1 MLEVIGRKK
10 HLSSIEDGCFSFI
23 APEATV
29 DVSLLI
35 GTPVK
40 EVLEGFPEHLDNFAE
55 RILNDKYTGNIEWS
69 EIGAAVNKHVRKICE
84 IIRRYDSRFSMSVF
98 NTGST
103 AEGTKVGVPD
113 EFDFALCLDHLID
126 MCDIETDFDPEGF
139 EYARLKFR
147 DNHVSDE
154 YVSFSDMERN
164 FLPLPYLHM
173 LFRYLR
179 RGMYE
184 RELWEDG
191 NLFTRSEE
199 RLYVISGKPVLT
211 YCVYW
216 NGTYYKQ
223 LKISIDLVPAVYRQG
238 WWPHG
243 AKFDNKGLISDEVQ
257 AAGCLILM
265 QTKKYSFDRQW
276 YRMSDSIT
284 FTCKSTCVNIDEE
297 RILKV
302 SVAPAEIALMKTLPE
317 TYRQGYVLA
326 KIMRGADVC
335 PNVNIDLEPPVID
348 ERLSYKFRRLGRKAV
363 FVQPSDY
370 IKSYWLKQCIF
381 YIADETSTYKN
392 PLQITA
398 KVYQKMLELA
408 FMWNFRPY
416 ILKKDD
422 LFLYNRFESHDVE
435 VFITRR
441 MVSICTVGAL
451 LGLPFPRDIKK
462 WIVMCKK
469 NCPLEY
475 L

>member
-1 MLEVIGRKK
+1 
-10 HLSSIEDGCFSFI
+10 
-23 APEATV
+23 
-29 DVSLLI
+29 
-35 GTPVK
+35 
-40 EVLEGFPEHLDNFAE
+40 
-55 RILNDKYTGNIEWS
+55 
-69 EIGAAVNKHVRKICE
+69 
-84 IIRRYDSRFSMSVF
+84 
-98 NTGST
+98 
-103 AEGTKVGVPD
+103 
-113 EFDFALCLDHLID
+113 
-126 MCDIETDFDPEGF
+126 
-139 EYARLKFR
+139 
-147 DNHVSDE
+147 
-154 YVSFSDMERN
+154 
-164 FLPLPYLHM
+164 
-173 LFRYLR
+173 
-179 RGMYE
+179 
-184 RELWEDG
+184 
-191 NLFTRSEE
+191 
-199 RLYVISGKPVLT
+199 
-211 YCVYW
+211 
-216 NGTYYKQ
+216 
-223 LKISIDLVPAVYRQG
+223 
-238 WWPHG
+238 
-243 AKFDNKGLISDEVQ
+243 
-257 AAGCLILM
+257 
-265 QTKKYSFDRQW
+265 
-276 YRMSDSIT
+276 MSDSIT

-422 LFLYNRFESHDVE
+422 LFLYNRFDSHDVE

-469 NCPLEY
+469 KIVL
-475 L
+475 